1 MMITVQD
8 KQAFTDL
15 SIIIKMMPKYMQNK
29 INHKFINFIEQNK
42 DINYI
47 SNIKPNVPIK
57 YQELSETTQALM
69 ALIYRDYLC
78 NEEER
83 NELLIGE
90 NEVIKKMEDE
100 NRKKYEI
107 NFKKTNKNLYSENV
121 SNTLIEYKKETFITK
136 IINKIR
142 NFLNFS

>member
-15 SIIIKMMPKYMQNK
+15 SIIIKMMPKYMQNQ

-83 NELLIGE
+83 NELLIAE
-90 NEVIKKMEDE
+90 NEAIKKIEDE

-142 NFLNFS
+142 NFFNFS

>member
-1 MMITVQD
+1 MITVQD
-8 KQAFTDL
+8 KKAFTDL
-15 SIIIKMMPKYMQNK
+15 SIIIKMMPKYMQNQ
-29 INHKFINFIEQNK
+29 INHKFINLIEQNK

-83 NELLIGE
+83 NELLTAE
-90 NEVIKKMEDE
+90 NEAIKKIEDE

>member
-8 KQAFTDL
+8 KKAFTDL
-15 SIIIKMMPKYMQNK
+15 SIIIKMMPKYMQNQ
-29 INHKFINFIEQNK
+29 INHKFINLIEQNK

-83 NELLIGE
+83 NELLTAE
-90 NEVIKKMEDE
+90 NEAIKKIEDE

-142 NFLNFS
+142 NFFNFS

>member
-1 MMITVQD
+1 M
-8 KQAFTDL
+8 
-15 SIIIKMMPKYMQNK
+15 
-29 INHKFINFIEQNK
+29 
-42 DINYI
+42 
-47 SNIKPNVPIK
+47 
-57 YQELSETTQALM
+57 
-69 ALIYRDYLC
+69 C

>member
-1 MMITVQD
+1 MITVQD
-8 KQAFTDL
+8 KKAFTDL
-15 SIIIKMMPKYMQNK
+15 SIIIKMMPKYMQNQ
-29 INHKFINFIEQNK
+29 INHKFINLIEQNK

-83 NELLIGE
+83 NELLTAE
-90 NEVIKKMEDE
+90 NEAIKKIEDE

-142 NFLNFS
+142 NFFNFS

>member
-1 MMITVQD
+1 MITVQD

-15 SIIIKMMPKYMQNK
+15 SIIIKMMPKYMQNQ
-29 INHKFINFIEQNK
+29 INHKFINLIEQNK

-83 NELLIGE
+83 NELLTAE
-90 NEVIKKMEDE
+90 NEAIKKIEDE

-142 NFLNFS
+142 NFFNFS

>member
-1 MMITVQD
+1 MITVQD
-8 KQAFTDL
+8 KKAFTDL
-15 SIIIKMMPKYMQNK
+15 SIIIKMMPKYMQNQ
-29 INHKFINFIEQNK
+29 INHKFINLIEQNK

-57 YQELSETTQALM
+57 YQKLSETTQALM

-83 NELLIGE
+83 NELLTAE
-90 NEVIKKMEDE
+90 NEAIKKIEDE

-107 NFKKTNKNLYSENV
+107 NFKKTNKNLYSESV

-142 NFLNFS
+142 NFFNFS